1 MRIYLSGKWETFAEE
16 ERFHAGLNRKEQYEA
31 SHIISL
37 GERRANKIIKDARKD
52 LIAHCRTH
60 LVRSYPAGTR
70 FTSSNYLP
78 FYYWAVGIQLVSLN
92 WQTYDLGTEINA
104 AFFQRNGRSGYIL
117 KPDILRIK
125 RDEEKDK
132 ESLSKNEKYVLEIE
146 MLSAQQ
152 LPKPRIYDPST
163 NLFTEADEGK
173 EENLKNDYLSI
184 NPFVEIGLL
193 TPNILKENIN
203 NLKYRTSIVIGNG
216 FNPTFENNKF
226 KIPFNVPPDMLDLAF
241 LRIEVLA
248 RIGSDDL
255 SLGKYTVSLP
265 VLMPGKLLPTLTLLY
280 IGIIST
286 LLLLPH
292 SLSGLLIEGILYLGY
307 RHIPLY
313 DHLGQQYLFSSLF
326 IYTQLHA
333 VTN

>member
-1 MRIYLSGKWETFAEE
+1 M
-16 ERFHAGLNRKEQYEA
+16 
-31 SHIISL
+31 
-37 GERRANKIIKDARKD
+37 
-52 LIAHCRTH
+52 IAHCRSH

-78 FYYWAVGIQLVSLN
+78 LYYWAVGIQLVSLN
-92 WQTYDLGTEINA
+92 WQTYDLGLEINT

-132 ESLSKNEKYVLEIE
+132 ESLKRIEKYRLDIEI
-146 MLSAQQ
+146 LSAQQ

-173 EENLKNDYLSI
+173 EEKDLTIKENLLI
-184 NPFVEIGLL
+184 NPFIEITLL
-193 TPNILKENIN
+193 SPNILKEDIN
-203 NLKYRTSIVIGNG
+203 NIKYKTGIVIGNG
-216 FNPTFENNKF
+216 FNPTFNNNKF
-226 KIPFNVPPDMLDLAF
+226 KIDFNVPTDMLDLAF

-265 VLMPGKLLPTLTLLY
+265 VLMPGKEYFSISFFFDKVAIADEYLNCFTPSRSISTCTPSDPTLINHSKQDIDT
-280 IGIIST
+280 
-286 LLLLPH
+286 
-292 SLSGLLIEGILYLGY
+292 SLSMITSDNNISFL
-307 RHIPLY
+307 
-313 DHLGQQYLFSSLF
+313 LFSF
-326 IYTQLHA
+326 IPS
-333 VTN
+333 